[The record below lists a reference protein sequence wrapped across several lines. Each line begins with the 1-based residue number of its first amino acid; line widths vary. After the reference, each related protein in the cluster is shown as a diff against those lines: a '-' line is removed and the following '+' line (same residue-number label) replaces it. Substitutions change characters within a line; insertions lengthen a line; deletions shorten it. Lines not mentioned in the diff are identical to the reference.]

1 MVVDYGAL
9 FSLTF
14 NFLAAVI
21 KNKTGKMPGE
31 LVTRRVSRTQ
41 KNRIIDYMCI
51 YVYLFLSF
59 YFSYVVT
66 LLENFL

>member
-9 FSLTF
+9 FSLTY

>member
-1 MVVDYGAL
+1 MVVDYGVL